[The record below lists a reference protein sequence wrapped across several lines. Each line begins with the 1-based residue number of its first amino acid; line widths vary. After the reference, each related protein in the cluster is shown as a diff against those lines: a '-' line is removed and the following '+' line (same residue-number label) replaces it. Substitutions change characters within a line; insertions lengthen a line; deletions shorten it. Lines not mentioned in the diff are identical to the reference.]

1 MSTEVIIEDDITQVV
16 EIPSTAPT
24 IIIDGSDAE
33 VVVVSSGSNVVVDAS
48 NVDPVVEVHTQTKGD
63 KGDRGAQGAKGSRGD
78 RGVPGP
84 EGIRGRDGPD
94 GPRGFRGPAGTGGG
108 QGNTGPAGPPGAIDS
123 ELLLELVQPML
134 NEAALIP
141 IAEIREDITAMPG
154 KVVGDIIGDLS
165 GTDVTES
172 DWAAGDDDGHYV
184 GTVSVVSMITDA
196 DYKNIKTATSLV
208 ARVGDSVGAI
218 RKEQMV
224 MAEENRAS
232 AQETTT
238 LLAQVGDNI
247 AVLQTQQTTTS
258 TLAYSTATSLTE
270 LSALTEESLA
280 TFSSQITV
288 LTDEVEATSSSLT
301 TYIAENNGNISTISS
316 AVEANADATS
326 ALATTVD
333 GLSISVGSMAGDITE
348 LFTLVGD
355 AGTGEISSNWQLK
368 TQVTSGDRVV
378 TTGVALGASIGGDAS
393 YRSEIIFMAD
403 TIAFITANDGE
414 LHQPFIF
421 DVVNDTAFLNSVFIK
436 SATIN
441 SAKFTDWLESDALG
455 PGGTPVLRM
464 NFRTGDI
471 ELNAGVAGE
480 GRMLLTNEVLKVFDS
495 AGTLRVKIGKLT
507 A

>member
-1 MSTEVIIEDDITQVV
+1 MNPVVIIDDDNTQVV
-16 EIPSTAPT
+16 EIPTSAPT
-24 IIIDGSDAE
+24 IIIDGTGT
-33 VVVVSSGSNVVVDAS
+33 VVEVVSSGSNVVVEAG
-48 NVDPVVEVHTQTKGD
+48 NVDPTVEVHTQTKGD
-63 KGDRGAQGAKGSRGD
+63 KGDKGNQGTKGSRGD

-94 GPRGFRGPAGTGGG
+94 GPRGLRGPAGTGGG
-108 QGNTGPAGPPGAIDS
+108 QGNTGPSGPPGAIDS
-123 ELLLELVQPML
+123 ELLLELIQPML
-134 NEAALIP
+134 NEASLIP
-141 IAEIREDITAMPG
+141 IAKIREDITAMPG
-154 KVVGDIIGDLS
+154 KVVGDIIGDLA

-172 DWAAGDDDGHYV
+172 NWAAGDDDSHYV
-184 GTVSVVSMITDA
+184 GTVSVASMITDA
-196 DYKNIKTATSLV
+196 DYKSVKTATSLI
-208 ARVGDSVGAI
+208 ARVGGSVGAI

-224 MAEENRAS
+224 MAEANRAS

-280 TFSSQITV
+280 TFTSQIAV
-288 LTDEVEATSSSLT
+288 MSDDLEATSSSLT
-301 TYIAENNGNISTISS
+301 TYIAENNGNIATISS

-333 GLSISVGSMAGDITE
+333 GLSVSVGTISGDITE
-348 LFTLVGD
+348 LFELVSTG
-355 AGTGEISSNWQLK
+355 GEISSTWQLK

-378 TTGVALGASIGGDAS
+378 TTGVALGASIGSDDS
-393 YRSEIIFMAD
+393 YKSEIIFMAD

-455 PGGTPVLRM
+455 PGGTPVLRL
-464 NFRTGDI
+464 NFRTGNI
-471 ELNAGVAGE
+471 ELNSGVTGE
-480 GRMLLTNEVLKVFDS
+480 GRMTLTNQVLKVYDA
-495 AGTLRVKIGKLT
+495 AGTLRVKLGKLS